1 MWSGLKWACGLVL
14 LTLCVYWD
22 GRDFDYVWDD
32 ALYVQQNADVQAG
45 LTAGSVRRAFAFQIS
60 NWQPLVWL
68 SLMADVEVFG
78 FRPRSFHTTNL
89 CLHAANAVLL
99 FCWLRKLTG
108 REFDSA
114 FVAAVFAVH
123 PLHVESVEWISGR
136 KDVLSMFFGLLTLLA
151 WERYLRVRSRGQLA
165 GVCLASLAS
174 LMSKQLFVTL
184 PVLLL
189 MLDFWPLKRVPR
201 LEQRVPDEGD
211 RGLQRPSEADFFG
224 IAKALL
230 VEKLPLF
237 VLAVVFSGL
246 AVFAQQQGKTVQS
259 LETLPIVVRV
269 ANAIEVTWLYLGKAL
284 WPTKLIAF
292 YPHPG
297 AAVVSWRV
305 LWELIGLMLVT
316 VAFVSQR
323 GRRPYL
329 IVGWLWYLI
338 ALLPMIGIIQV
349 GDQQMADRYAYLPL
363 IGVYWAATWWTID
376 TFRTGTAREMRL
388 TVGIVALA
396 MLAGM
401 AHLQV
406 GYWRNHATLFGHLED
421 VMRSQSPPRGAVL
434 PGHR

>member
-1 MWSGLKWACGLVL
+1 MPPRACANRTCDFWLATSTLPKRLARRPENLSKNDIVICRMDALVRPSIADGRERLSYDFVLGQVLTWRRYAPSRPNAANTSPWHGLTRAGALAEERSMWSGLKWACGLVL
-14 LTLCVYWD
+14 LTLLVYWD

-45 LTAGSVRRAFAFQIS
+45 LTAGSVRRAFAFRIS

-165 GVCLASLAS
+165 CVCLAYLAS

-189 MLDFWPLKRVPR
+189 MLDFWPL
-201 LEQRVPDEGD
+201 
-211 RGLQRPSEADFFG
+211 
-224 IAKALL
+224 
-230 VEKLPLF
+230 
-237 VLAVVFSGL
+237 
-246 AVFAQQQGKTVQS
+246 
-259 LETLPIVVRV
+259 
-269 ANAIEVTWLYLGKAL
+269 
-284 WPTKLIAF
+284 
-292 YPHPG
+292 
-297 AAVVSWRV
+297 
-305 LWELIGLMLVT
+305 
-316 VAFVSQR
+316 
-323 GRRPYL
+323 
-329 IVGWLWYLI
+329 
-338 ALLPMIGIIQV
+338 
-349 GDQQMADRYAYLPL
+349 
-363 IGVYWAATWWTID
+363 
-376 TFRTGTAREMRL
+376 
-388 TVGIVALA
+388 
-396 MLAGM
+396 
-401 AHLQV
+401 
-406 GYWRNHATLFGHLED
+406 
-421 VMRSQSPPRGAVL
+421 
-434 PGHR
+434 